1 MAGICPTCGL
11 PTNLCVCQT
20 IEYEQRRVK
29 IKLEA
34 KKWNKTMTVI
44 EGLNSKDIDIEE
56 VASILKSKCACG
68 GAVKNGVIMLQGDQR
83 DKVQRILVELGLSPE
98 NLEII

>member
-1 MAGICPTCGL
+1 MADTCPTCGL
-11 PTNLCVCQT
+11 PKNLCVCQT

-29 IKLEA
+29 IKLET
-34 KKWNKTMTVI
+34 KKWNKTLTLI
-44 EGLNSKDIDIEE
+44 EGLDSGSIDIDE
-56 VASILKSKCACG
+56 VASILKAKCACG

-83 DKVQRILVELGLSPE
+83 DKVQRILVDLGLSPE